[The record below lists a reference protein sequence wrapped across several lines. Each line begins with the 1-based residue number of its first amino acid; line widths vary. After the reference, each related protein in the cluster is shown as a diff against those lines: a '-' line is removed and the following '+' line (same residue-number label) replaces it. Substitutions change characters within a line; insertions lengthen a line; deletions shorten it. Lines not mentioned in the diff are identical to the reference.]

1 MTTQKDYIYRETLHS
16 LKHVLMVPHNKPSNR
31 LLATPCFLSLN
42 LILKN
47 FTKYFVGRGVL
58 KVIEIIRD
66 GDKNEHKKVTKL
78 DFRVKQPQSNI
89 RVIPQYGSSGCY
101 ADLIELWK

>member
-1 MTTQKDYIYRETLHS
+1 MTTETDYRYRETLHS
-16 LKHVLMVPHNKPSNR
+16 LKHMLMVPHNKPSNR

-42 LILKN
+42 LILKS

-66 GDKNEHKKVTKL
+66 GGKNEHKKVTKL
-78 DFRVKQPQSNI
+78 DFRV
-89 RVIPQYGSSGCY
+89 CY
-101 ADLIELWK
+101 LLPVSRLL